1 LSSRSIQAVFSIYKK
16 RSLFFFF
23 LVFNTPE
30 KQQIREFPLL
40 LDFSFFSFLIYLL
53 SIKMLS
59 IARKA
64 AVPATARLVK
74 RSAIAARPLLVT
86 PSQRNYTNNING
98 NSGAAEKVISSR

>member
-1 LSSRSIQAVFSIYKK
+1 
-16 RSLFFFF
+16 
-23 LVFNTPE
+23 
-30 KQQIREFPLL
+30 
-40 LDFSFFSFLIYLL
+40 
-53 SIKMLS
+53 MLS